1 MLKEVGFCAREP
13 SSIQLC
19 FHPSGHYDNCIHGT
33 RRPNYRGG
41 VLQRGVQQGIRA
53 SQADPQRS
61 TIAAESRFRS
71 TPLWK
76 GTAVPYKPPFRKDR
90 RFNKIRSIDRLATMT
105 SLSDCIMA
113 FRILVERVLERRV
126 CFLIPAVSCRG
137 PYRRRRSVFPL
148 FIGQGLRRKYR
159 RRPLGGIMKFRL
171 PYWCETV
178 RDRGMCARIAGY
190 KRFSIVRKLSWVGGS
205 LISPPPS
212 PLMMLWDWES
222 IILSIFVSIK
232 KECNYLTTSEE
243 KSRIIYI

>member
-1 MLKEVGFCAREP
+1 MITAYTGRAAPITVAVCCNVCSREFEPAR
-13 SSIQLC
+13 
-19 FHPSGHYDNCIHGT
+19 
-33 RRPNYRGG
+33 R
-41 VLQRGVQQGIRA
+41 IRN
-53 SQADPQRS
+53 DPQSPPR
-61 TIAAESRFRS
+61 AGFRS

-76 GTAVPYKPPFRKDR
+76 RTAVPYKPPFRKDR

-126 CFLIPAVSCRG
+126 WFLIPAVSCRG

-178 RDRGMCARIAGY
+178 RDRGMCARGLQDTNDFRLY
-190 KRFSIVRKLSWVGGS
+190 VNWVG
-205 LISPPPS
+205 LVVLLFFFFFFPPQNA
-212 PLMMLWDWES
+212 LRL
-222 IILSIFVSIK
+222 
-232 KECNYLTTSEE
+232 
-243 KSRIIYI
+243 RINNTFDLCFN